1 VAFLPE
7 RRRSVPTALAR
18 ISARGMLQLTAVA
31 LGKQDREHKRMR
43 LHLYRAAVAMAML
56 VLNGAAFADVTVS
69 QSNDP
74 TILIEEQFASLFGAE
89 HTAVNGLPEAQL
101 SALASGAASAKPVVD
116 RLPDVISYTDEFL
129 AAQPAPKGD
138 QQWDCMRKALYFE
151 ARGESLAGQFAVA
164 EVILNRVES
173 PDYPNTV
180 CGVVRSSGRGACAFS
195 WVCDGNSDTMRDPV
209 AIDRA
214 GRIARLMLDGAP
226 RSLTMGATYFH
237 SRTVRPNL
245 GPVILT
251 ASIGA
256 HVFFRSK
263 HAVHQP

>member
-1 VAFLPE
+1 
-7 RRRSVPTALAR
+7 
-18 ISARGMLQLTAVA
+18 
-31 LGKQDREHKRMR
+31 MR
-43 LHLYRAAVAMAML
+43 LHLYRAAAVLAL
-56 VLNGAAFADVTVS
+56 TVLNGAAFADVTVS

-74 TILIEEQFASLFGAE
+74 TILIGEQFASLFGAE
-89 HTAVNGLPEAQL
+89 HNAVNALPEAQL
-101 SALASGAASAKPVVD
+101 SALANGAAAAKPGAEP
-116 RLPDVISYTDEFL
+116 LSGVIRYTDEFL
-129 AAQPAPKGD
+129 ASQPSPTGD

-151 ARGESLAGQFAVA
+151 ARGETVPGQFAVA
-164 EVILNRVES
+164 EVVLNRVDS
-173 PDYPNTV
+173 PNYPKTI

-214 GRIARLMLDGAP
+214 GRIARLMMDGAP

-237 SRTVRPNL
+237 TRAVRPNL

-256 HVFFRSK
+256 HVFFRK
-263 HAVHQP
+263 PGAIRQP